1 MFKKRFMFVMLLVL
15 AVASASAGTWKMH
28 NSYVTKL
35 IKNVFDTG
43 DKVYYVNSNK
53 LYQFDKSTQTTL
65 SLGKQ
70 NILSDNTISQ
80 IYYDWENKLLFVAY
94 ANSNI
99 DVIDQAGKVTNIS
112 NIKDIIVRVHS
123 YSLNPETGDLQ
134 DYTGKEIN
142 DINFANGRA
151 YVATGYG
158 YVCIDET
165 TLKVVHN
172 YDLGRKINSV
182 AVIGDEMLILSKS
195 YCYHGTIEDE
205 DPINHYT
212 KESGSFN
219 GCRM

>member
-1 MFKKRFMFVMLLVL
+1 MFKKHFMFVMLLVL

-53 LYQFDKSTQTTL
+53 LYQFDKSTLTTL

-142 DINFANGRA
+142 DINFAIRR
-151 YVATGYG
+151 YRLRL
-158 YVCIDET
+158 C
-165 TLKVVHN
+165 VHRR
-172 YDLGRKINSV
+172 DDAQGG
-182 AVIGDEMLILSKS
+182 A
-195 YCYHGTIEDE
+195 
-205 DPINHYT
+205 
-212 KESGSFN
+212 
-219 GCRM
+219 